1 MPPTASAA
9 RFNWGERW
17 VIKTMDRQIFAF
29 VLMVIGDNHTAKTN
43 SNTSVHS
50 FSQDC

>member
-1 MPPTASAA
+1 MPPTGSAV
-9 RFNWGERW
+9 RFDWGQRW

-29 VLMVIGDNHTAKTN
+29 VLIVIGDNHAAKTN

-50 FSQDC
+50 LPQEC